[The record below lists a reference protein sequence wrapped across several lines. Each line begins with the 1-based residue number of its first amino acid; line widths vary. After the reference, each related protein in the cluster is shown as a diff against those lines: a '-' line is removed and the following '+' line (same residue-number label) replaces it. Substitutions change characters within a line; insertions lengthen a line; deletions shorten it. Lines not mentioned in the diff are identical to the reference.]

1 MQLKV
6 RLSVQAVEQMRGFLD
21 AGTTHDTVARRQERA
36 PAKGWVSKLFSCS
49 LPNPYATG

>member
-21 AGTTHDTVARRQERA
+21 AGTTHDTVARRPDRA
-36 PAKGWVSKLFSCS
+36 CEGMGVPALFVFSFQR
-49 LPNPYATG
+49 LGYG